1 MRLAAIKSNDGG
13 TVAAVLDGAG
23 WATIDGA
30 TDVSDLVLRP
40 DWRRSA
46 EVALSTGGRI
56 APADAQL
63 VTPLGSPAKVVCC
76 GLNYADHIAETG
88 RETPEFPTLFAK
100 FADTLT
106 GPHDDIRVTG
116 STAIDW
122 EAELAVVIG
131 TPIHHGDSAEAQ
143 SAILGYT
150 IANDVSMRDWQSRT
164 LQWFQGKAWNATTPV
179 GPVIVT
185 ADEFNPASGAEI
197 TCLVGDE
204 VMQRSDTNRLVFDAA
219 TLVSYISGF
228 TALRPGDLILTGT
241 PGGVGLGREPRRY
254 LADGEMLTTRI
265 AGIGE
270 LRNRILTKERDN
282 S

>member
-1 MRLAAIKSNDGG
+1 MRLAAITTNGG
-13 TVAAVLDGAG
+13 GSTAAVLDGSN
-23 WATIDGA
+23 WALVHGVA
-30 TDVSDLVLRP
+30 DVSALVSRP
-40 DWRRSA
+40 DWRQLAESA
-46 EVALSTGGRI
+46 LTSGERI
-56 APADAQL
+56 TATDAHL
-63 VTPLGSPAKVVCC
+63 ASPLRSPAKIVCC
-76 GLNYADHIAETG
+76 GLNYSDHIRETG

-106 GPHDDIRVTG
+106 GPDDDIRVSG

-131 TPIHHGDSAEAQ
+131 ARIRHGDRAEALE
-143 SAILGYT
+143 AILGYT

-164 LQWFQGKAWNATTPV
+164 LQWFQGKAFDHTTPV
-179 GPVIVT
+179 GPVVVT
-185 ADEFNPASGAEI
+185 SDEFDPAAGAEI

-204 VMQRSDTNRLVFDAA
+204 VMQRSDTSQLVFDAA

-228 TALRPGDLILTGT
+228 TELRTGDLVLTGT

-254 LADGEMLTTRI
+254 LTDGEVLTTRI

-270 LRNRILTKERDN
+270 LRNRILKKERDN

>member
-1 MRLAAIKSNDGG
+1 MRLAAMRTNGGG
-13 TVAAVLDGAG
+13 TVAAVFDGTG
-23 WATIDGA
+23 WATIDSA
-30 TDVSDLVLRP
+30 ADVSALLLRP

-46 EVALSTGGRI
+46 EAALASGDRI
-56 APADAQL
+56 RAEDAQL
-63 VTPLGSPAKVVCC
+63 INPISAPAKIVCC
-76 GLNYADHIAETG
+76 GLNYADHIEETG

-106 GPHDDIRVTG
+106 GPGDDIQVTG

-131 TPIHHGDSAEAQ
+131 TPIHHGDRAEAIH
-143 SAILGYT
+143 AIIGYT

-164 LQWFQGKAWNATTPV
+164 LQWFQGKAFDRTTPV
-179 GPVIVT
+179 GPVVVT
-185 ADEFNPASGAEI
+185 ADEFDPAAGAEI
-197 TCLVGDE
+197 SCLIGDE
-204 VMQRSDTNRLVFDAA
+204 LMQRSDTARLVFDAA
-219 TLVSYISGF
+219 TLVSYISSF
-228 TALRPGDLILTGT
+228 TALGPGDLVLTGT

-254 LADGEMLTTRI
+254 LADGEVLITRI

-270 LRNRILTKERDN
+270 LRNRIFTKERDN

>member
-1 MRLAAIKSNDGG
+1 MRLAAITTNGSG
-13 TVAAVLDGAG
+13 TVAAVFDGDK
-23 WATIDGA
+23 WATIDSA
-30 TDVSDLVLRP
+30 DDVGCLLMRP
-40 DWRRSA
+40 DWWRLA
-46 EVALSTGGRI
+46 EAALASGDRI
-56 APADAQL
+56 RDEDARL
-63 VTPLGSPAKVVCC
+63 VNPLGAARKIICC

-106 GPHDDIRVTG
+106 GPGDDIEVTG

-131 TPIHHGDSAEAQ
+131 GTIHQGDRAEATR
-143 SAILGYT
+143 AIAGYT

-164 LQWFQGKAWNATTPV
+164 LQWFQGKAFDRTTPV
-179 GPVIVT
+179 GPVVVT
-185 ADEFNPASGAEI
+185 ADEFDPAAGAEI
-197 TCLVGDE
+197 SCFVGDE
-204 VMQRSDTNRLVFDAA
+204 LMQRSDTSRLVFDAA
-219 TLVSYISGF
+219 ALVSYISGF
-228 TALRPGDLILTGT
+228 TALGPGDLVLTGT

-254 LADGEMLTTRI
+254 LADGEALITRI

-270 LRNRILTKERDN
+270 LRNRIFTKERHI